1 MLLLSRRSI
10 LSAAGAL
17 TTAGA
22 LSAAFPGLARS
33 AADDALS
40 VFTADLQGGLVDSTL
55 ILGESRA
62 LLIDSQL
69 NKANAERLRDTIK
82 ATGRSLETIFIT
94 HFHPDHHFGV
104 GILKAAWPKAHI
116 VAHPSVATMLGA
128 MGQGMF
134 DQRKAEMGD
143 ALPDMWLAPEP
154 LDGALVLEGEEF
166 EVLDPMVGDTKEIT
180 PVSLPQFD
188 AIVAADLVY
197 NGSWAW
203 LKETPDAAAA
213 DAWLASL
220 DKIEAL
226 GAKVIIPGH
235 RTEQAENDA
244 SGIVHNRKLLRSWQR
259 ALDEAKTADDL
270 KAAMIAEMGDLPGG
284 FFLDVAVKAIR
295 G

>member
-17 TTAGA
+17 TAAGTV
-22 LSAAFPGLARS
+22 SSAFPGLAMS
-33 AADDALS
+33 ATGNAYS
-40 VFTADLQGGLVDSTL
+40 VFTADPQGGLVDSTV
-55 ILGESRA
+55 ILGESSA
-62 LLIDSQL
+62 LLIDGQFT
-69 NKANAERLRDTIK
+69 KPNAERLRDTIQ
-82 ATGRSLETIFIT
+82 ATGRELETIFVT

-104 GILKAAWPKAHI
+104 GVLKKAWPDARV
-116 VAHPSVATMLGA
+116 VAHPSVAAMLA
-128 MGQGMF
+128 EMGQGMF

-143 ALPDMWLAPEP
+143 ALPDRWLAPEP

-166 EVLDPMVGDTKEIT
+166 EVMDPMVGDTKEIT

-188 AIVAADLVY
+188 AIVVADLVY

-220 DKIEAL
+220 DKIETL

-244 SGIVHNRKLLRSWQR
+244 SGIAHNRKLLRSWQR
-259 ALDEAKTADDL
+259 ALEETKTAEDL
-270 KAAMIAEMGDLPGG
+270 KAAMVVEMGDLPGA
-284 FFLDVAVKAIR
+284 FFLDIAVNAIR